1 MLAQFDLF
9 RHLFDPQFLW
19 ILLWVGLGVFTLVLC
34 VLLMTRWGDKQ
45 PVQKCTILSV
55 WFHFLLMVYATSI
68 TIVSERHGQGNSVTI
83 NLSTAGAEPSPAS
96 RANESVAQVPDLPTT
111 KTPPPVDPLF
121 PPMAAAPRPKTAP
134 PPAEKPVAKPVA
146 AKPPPSKPLTAK
158 PAVAKLTPPEPAA
171 SFDVPPPAAPQTNSP
186 PPMPATTKLPEAAA
200 PKRAETA
207 PRVAAK
213 SPSQAKPTP
222 AKTTPPKPA
231 PADARPPEADL
242 TKSPTPAAA
251 KAAKTDSL
259 TAVAKPSVLADL
271 PDPTVDVSPQ
281 SAPPAATP
289 EARMTE
295 IPRRDLA
302 ATPNLPKP
310 DVAPAAPAASAGVA
324 TLTPIDPGA
333 VELVRPG
340 ATAAAVATP
349 ELYRERTAP
358 DRDQV
363 VAQHGGSARTE
374 AAVNKALRWLASA
387 QEADGR
393 WNPARY
399 GGGRESQ
406 ALGHDRGGAGAR
418 ADTGI
423 SGLALL
429 AMLGAGHTHR
439 RGDYRPTVNRGLDF
453 LIASQHP
460 NGNLGGN
467 AEPFAFMYCHGMATL
482 AMSEALAMTGD
493 EKLREPVR
501 KAIAYTLYAQNR
513 TTGGWRYRPSDTG
526 DLSQMGWQLMALKSA
541 ELGGIDVPDE
551 AKAGMVRFVQAASS
565 GSHGGL
571 ASYRPGEQVSRTM
584 TAEGLLCRQFLGM
597 SRAHPAGDEAGN
609 FLLGELPGAG
619 DRNFY
624 YWYYGTLS
632 MYQLQGDHW
641 RKWNEALTRQLVESQ
656 AADGDLAGSW
666 EANDVWGSYGGRVYS
681 TSLAT
686 LCLEV
691 YYRYLPL
698 YVEAA
703 GNGETRR
710 K

>member
-1 MLAQFDLF
+1 MLGQFDLF
-9 RHLFDPQFLW
+9 RYLTDPQFLW
-19 ILLWVGLGVFTLVLC
+19 ILLWIGLGVLTLVLC

-45 PVQKCTILSV
+45 PIQKCTILSV
-55 WFHFLLMVYATSI
+55 WFHVLLLVYTTSI
-68 TIVSERHGQGNSVTI
+68 TIVTERPGAGNSVTV
-83 NLSTAGAEPSPAS
+83 NLSSGVADPSHTARPVERAS
-96 RANESVAQVPDLPTT
+96 QIADLPPT
-111 KTPPPVDPLF
+111 KTPQPSDPIY
-121 PPMAAAPRPKTAP
+121 PPMAAAPRPNKPAPRPNTTAP
-134 PPAEKPVAKPVA
+134 APVSAPRPA
-146 AKPPPSKPLTAK
+146 AKSPEPKPPEPKPPEPKPSEPKTQEPK
-158 PAVAKLTPPEPAA
+158 PAVAKLAPPEPP
-171 SFDVPPPAAPQTNSP
+171 SSLDVPAPAAPR
-186 PPMPATTKLPEAAA
+186 
-200 PKRAETA
+200 RAEPA

-213 SPSQAKPTP
+213 SAAP
-222 AKTTPPKPA
+222 AKTSPPKAVPPKP
-231 PADARPPEADL
+231 DVRPPEADL
-242 TKSPTPAAA
+242 TKTPSPAPATAA
-251 KAAKTDSL
+251 KIDSL
-259 TAVAKPSVLADL
+259 AAITKPSVLDDL
-271 PDPTVDVSPQ
+271 PDPTADLGPKSV
-281 SAPPAATP
+281 PPAAP
-289 EARMTE
+289 PDPRMTE
-295 IPRRDLA
+295 IPRR
-302 ATPNLPKP
+302 TSPTVTEVPKP
-310 DVAPAAPAASAGVA
+310 DLSAVVPTLPTGVA
-324 TLTPIDPGA
+324 ALTPIAPGA
-333 VELVRPG
+333 VRLVQPDRT
-340 ATAAAVATP
+340 ATPIDVTP
-349 ELYRERTAP
+349 ELYRERVAP

-363 VAQHGGSARTE
+363 VAAHGGSARTE
-374 AAVNKALRWLASA
+374 AAVNRALKWLSTA

-393 WNPARY
+393 WNPARH

-406 ALGHDRGGAGAR
+406 ALGHDRGGAGAK

-423 SGLALL
+423 TGLALL

-453 LIASQHP
+453 LIAAQHP

-467 AEPFAFMYCHGMATL
+467 AEPYAFMYCHGMATL

-501 KAIAYTLYAQNR
+501 KAVAYTLYAQNR
-513 TTGGWRYRPSDTG
+513 TTGGWRYKPGDTG
-526 DLSQMGWQLMALKSA
+526 DLSQMGWQLMSLKSA
-541 ELGGIDVPDE
+541 ELGGISIPEE
-551 AKAGMVRFVQAASS
+551 AKSGMVRFVQATSS

-597 SRAHPAGDEAGN
+597 SRAHPASDEAGN

-641 RKWNEALTRQLVESQ
+641 RKWNEALGRQLVESQ
-656 AADGDLAGSW
+656 SADGELAGSW
-666 EANDVWGSYGGRVYS
+666 AADDVWGSYGGRVYS

-703 GNGETRR
+703 GNGPGQR